1 MMQQISIYLTSIILG
16 IMLFFS
22 FVVAPVTFT
31 ALNEENAR
39 KFIRKIFPYYYI
51 VNLAIS
57 VLVLILFIILKIFS
71 LDFYLILSVTVLD
84 EENSRKFIRKIFPY
98 YYNVNLV
105 ISFLVLIFFVIQ
117 KTFSLNFYLILT
129 VAILF
134 VLSNYIL
141 MPLINKYKDEN
152 QDKKF
157 KYSHFISVVINFIQ
171 MILLVIILI

>member
-1 MMQQISIYLTSIILG
+1 MLSQLSSYLTSIILG

-31 ALNEENAR
+31 VLNEESA
-39 KFIRKIFPYYYI
+39 
-51 VNLAIS
+51 
-57 VLVLILFIILKIFS
+57 
-71 LDFYLILSVTVLD
+71 
-84 EENSRKFIRKIFPY
+84 RKFIRKIFPY

-105 ISFLVLIFFVIQ
+105 ISFLILICFIILEAFF
-117 KTFSLNFYLILT
+117 LNFYLILT

-134 VLSNYIL
+134 ALSSYIL
-141 MPLINKYKDEN
+141 MPLINKYRDEN

-171 MILLVIILI
+171 IILLVIILI

>member
-1 MMQQISIYLTSIILG
+1 MLTLDTIKLECQIQKIFLKMISQISTYMVSMVLG

-22 FVVAPVTFT
+22 FVIAPVTF
-31 ALNEENAR
+31 
-39 KFIRKIFPYYYI
+39 
-51 VNLAIS
+51 
-57 VLVLILFIILKIFS
+57 
-71 LDFYLILSVTVLD
+71 TVLD

-105 ISFLVLIFFVIQ
+105 ISFLILFFYVIL

-129 VAILF
+129 VVILF
-134 VLSNYIL
+134 VLSSYIL
-141 MPLINKYKDEN
+141 MPLIKKYRDDN

-171 MILLVIILI
+171 MIFLVIILI